1 MKLNKIITG
10 VIFFVFIIN
19 IIVPSIVLA
28 VENNIEDKVQENEN
42 NEIKSEKYIDSNE
55 TENETNQDSIKQE
68 NKIDDEKR
76 VIEDTTEKV
85 KVI

>member
-42 NEIKSEKYIDSNE
+42 NEIKSEKYIDSN
-55 TENETNQDSIKQE
+55 
-68 NKIDDEKR
+68 
-76 VIEDTTEKV
+76 
-85 KVI
+85 